1 MKNIIITGGGLF
13 NKGAQSM
20 LFVTVDNLRKKF
32 PEHRIYLLSPMDN
45 ERPVEEK
52 KQYAFDFMGWYP
64 VKFAKCQS
72 NKFLRAIELLRN
84 GVELREAEVI
94 YNNTDLMVDI
104 SGYALGSNWSYAT
117 CNDYLEHFEFAKAF
131 GIPFYIMPQSF
142 GPFDF
147 KCESAE
153 KLNSRIKNV
162 LSSAEAIF
170 AREKEGYDALRS
182 TYGLENVYLK
192 DDIVLCSR
200 EIDLKN
206 VLSDQP
212 VIDIPEIEKGS
223 VAVVP
228 NIRNIDVGKNEKEL
242 LSLYGEIIKLLNDK
256 GRKAYIIYHS
266 TPDRDFCRKIKENN
280 LSNDDVVF
288 LDREFSCIEYSE
300 LVGKF
305 DFSVALR
312 FHSIVHAY
320 KKGVPCITLGWATK
334 YADLLQRFEQE
345 KYMFDVRSSLNVE
358 EILFAVE
365 KLCDNFRQESD
376 VIKEKLA
383 DIQKE
388 NVFDFLRLRDENS
401 KN

>member
-1 MKNIIITGGGLF
+1 MKNIIITGGELF

-20 LFVTVDNLRKKF
+20 LFITVDNLKRRF
-32 PEHRIYLLSPMDN
+32 TDCRIIVLSPMDN
-45 ERPVEEK
+45 ERNVEEK
-52 KQYAFDFMGWYP
+52 AQYAFDFMGWYP
-64 VKFAKCQS
+64 LKFAKCR
-72 NKFLRAIELLRN
+72 KHILLRMEELLRN
-84 GVELREAEVI
+84 GKEYREADEI
-94 YNNTDLMVDI
+94 YKNAVLMVDI
-104 SGYALGSNWSYAT
+104 SGYALGSNWSTAT
-117 CNDYLEHFEFAKAF
+117 CNDYLDHFEFAKSY
-131 GIPFYIMPQSF
+131 GIPFYLMPQSF

-147 KCESAE
+147 CGENAE
-153 KLNSRIKNV
+153 RINSRIKE
-162 LSSAEAIF
+162 LLPAAKAIF
-170 AREKEGYDALRS
+170 VREKEGYDALRS

-192 DDIVLCSR
+192 DDIVLCSK
-200 EIDLKN
+200 EIDLNN
-206 VLSDQP
+206 VFNGKT
-212 VIDIPEIEKGS
+212 VIDIPTVEKGS

-228 NIRNIDVGKNEKEL
+228 NVRNIDIGKNEKEL

-256 GRKAYIIYHS
+256 GRKVYIIYHS

-288 LDREFSCIEYSE
+288 LDHEFSCIEYSE

-305 DFSVALR
+305 DFSVASR

-320 KKGVPCITLGWATK
+320 KKCVPCITLGWATK
-334 YADLLQRFEQE
+334 YTDLLRLFEQE

-358 EILFAVE
+358 EILSAVE
-365 KLCDNFRQESD
+365 KLCDNFRRESH

-388 NVFDFLRLRDENS
+388 NVFDFLRLKDENS

>member
-1 MKNIIITGGGLF
+1 MRNIIVTGGELF

-20 LFVTVDNLRKKF
+20 LFVTVDNLKKKF
-32 PEHRIYLLSPMDN
+32 PEHRIYLLSPMDK
-45 ERPVEEK
+45 ERPDEEK

-64 VKFAKCQS
+64 VKFAKCQN
-72 NKFLRAIELLRN
+72 NKLLRLIELLRN
-84 GVELREAEVI
+84 GEELCEAEEI

-104 SGYALGSNWSYAT
+104 SGYALGSDWSYAK

-147 KCESAE
+147 KGKSSER
-153 KLNSRIKNV
+153 LNSRIKNV

-182 TYGLENVYLK
+182 SYGLENVYLK
-192 DDIVLCSR
+192 DDFVLCSG

-206 VLSDQP
+206 VLRYQP
-212 VIDIPEIEKGS
+212 VIDIPTVEKGS
-223 VAVVP
+223 VAIVP
-228 NIRNIDVGKNEKEL
+228 NVRNNVVGKNEKEL
-242 LSLYGEIIKLLNDK
+242 LSLYDDIIKVLNGK
-256 GRKAYIIYHS
+256 GHKVYIIYHS
-266 TPDRDFCRKIKENN
+266 THDRDFCRKIKENN
-280 LSNDDVVF
+280 LTKDDVIF

-305 DFSVALR
+305 EFSVASR

-334 YADLLQRFEQE
+334 YTDLLRLFEQE

-358 EILFAVE
+358 EILSAVE
-365 KLCDNFRQESD
+365 KLCDNFRRESH

-388 NVFDFLRLRDENS
+388 NVFDFLRLKDENS